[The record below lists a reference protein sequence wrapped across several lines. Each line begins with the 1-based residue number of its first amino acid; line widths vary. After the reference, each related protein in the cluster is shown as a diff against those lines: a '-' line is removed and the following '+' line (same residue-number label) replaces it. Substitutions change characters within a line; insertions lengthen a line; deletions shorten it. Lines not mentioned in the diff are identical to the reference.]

1 MVRARRPLA
10 VIQSPHP
17 DCVRGEPCP
26 WVSCRFHLWRE
37 RAEDAK
43 NDPDGIADMIASAD
57 ETCALDVA
65 REHGPLDARSVGEL
79 LGVSNML
86 VLRAE
91 WSARARLGLKYN
103 RDDFE
108 DHPDDPYRWFQDA
121 TNEDLAEVAAEL
133 RRRAKG
139 AGQRDEQRKWLHAH
153 RSQNCATC
161 ERDGVAACKAARGAK
176 KAGC

>member
-1 MVRARRPLA
+1 MVRARRTLA

-26 WVSCRFHLWRE
+26 WVSCRYHLFRE

-43 NDPDGIADMIASAD
+43 NDPDELASAIASAD
-57 ETCALDVA
+57 ETCALDA
-65 REHGPLDARSVGEL
+65 ALRGPLDARECGEL
-79 LGVSNML
+79 LGASNML

-91 WSARARLGLKYN
+91 WGATAKLGGRYE

-121 TNEDLAEVAAEL
+121 TNEDVAEVAAEL
-133 RRRAKG
+133 RRRA
-139 AGQRDEQRKWLHAH
+139 
-153 RSQNCATC
+153 
-161 ERDGVAACKAARGAK
+161 RGAR